1 MFLNN
6 EKGKQIRNHKK
17 SQICQNG
24 GKCQNV
30 KFFRIGA
37 TIRTH

>member
-1 MFLNN
+1 MKKVNKL
-6 EKGKQIRNHKK
+6 EIIKK

-30 KFFRIGA
+30 KCFPIGA